1 MDKFRFPT
9 STDFHVP
16 HSMVGMTIRSVPV
29 KEHFQL
35 IRLDIEKYA
44 NNNFHLSRLLKI
56 VDRVDETNCLGHMKS
71 MLVLNHMTTYLRIKL
86 LSDDARIVEKVAVLI
101 DTLVKNCHYRV
112 HLLIGNRIFM
122 KTFGI
127 VTRQLLIDQRAA
139 YYRVG
144 QRMLDILQGWGEYFS
159 QEGRCIIY
167 PHIVDTYQ
175 KMQFKY
181 GISYQKAH
189 NSLPRLPI
197 FSGPLHVYEVLVAQ
211 GRRLGI
217 KDEIL
222 ITDCHSMESKASLT
236 GEMLNKKISVC
247 TKFLAPISPRFKT
260 YMRSPLVD
268 VIRETASSSNGLD
281 RQPQLPEDVKSNLIN
296 RLQKDKEIEELFES
310 AMRVKLD
317 LTQKIIQCEEID
329 ENMIKISAYDI
340 TKASI
345 TGQVVRRQELLSASE
360 CSTSAS
366 SIEEM
371 IYGKPDGI
379 SILEHDAPSATSIVS
394 AGDSYKDCVVT
405 KANDDEMEDSNFLQC
420 AANNIETL
428 YSCSPLISPLPQRHS
443 TCKQANKI
451 SYHSAMSPNYD
462 RKYVPSCSSHPSSD
476 PDLEV
481 KYFGHQRVLVRKA
494 NK

>member
-1 MDKFRFPT
+1 MPAHD
-9 STDFHVP
+9 SQ
-16 HSMVGMTIRSVPV
+16 RS
-29 KEHFQL
+29 
-35 IRLDIEKYA
+35 
-44 NNNFHLSRLLKI
+44 
-56 VDRVDETNCLGHMKS
+56 
-71 MLVLNHMTTYLRIKL
+71 
-86 LSDDARIVEKVAVLI
+86 
-101 DTLVKNCHYRV
+101 
-112 HLLIGNRIFM
+112 
-122 KTFGI
+122 
-127 VTRQLLIDQRAA
+127 
-139 YYRVG
+139 
-144 QRMLDILQGWGEYFS
+144 
-159 QEGRCIIY
+159 
-167 PHIVDTYQ
+167 
-175 KMQFKY
+175 
-181 GISYQKAH
+181 
-189 NSLPRLPI
+189 
-197 FSGPLHVYEVLVAQ
+197 
-211 GRRLGI
+211 
-217 KDEIL
+217 
-222 ITDCHSMESKASLT
+222 
-236 GEMLNKKISVC
+236 
-247 TKFLAPISPRFKT
+247 
-260 YMRSPLVD
+260 D